1 VKHIVIALGMCLLPV
16 SALADTLYV
25 ASPPAVAPRHPLR
38 LGPDHRA
45 SQIGDLIHVQFNFA
59 VQSTS
64 TDVSN
69 NSKQFNI
76 GAPGGTGNFSLGF
89 LRIPSSIGG
98 QTGTQSSKTENGGT
112 TFISDMEAMVV
123 GVLPS
128 GALEIAGDQRMVVNG
143 QNQTLHVTGYVR
155 PEDIDANDTVLSSRI
170 GNVQGSFSGNFQEK
184 NVGLIRKIL
193 GWLF

>member
-1 VKHIVIALGMCLLPV
+1 
-16 SALADTLYV
+16 
-25 ASPPAVAPRHPLR
+25 
-38 LGPDHRA
+38 
-45 SQIGDLIHVQFNFA
+45 
-59 VQSTS
+59 
-64 TDVSN
+64 
-69 NSKQFNI
+69 
-76 GAPGGTGNFSLGF
+76 
-89 LRIPSSIGG
+89 
-98 QTGTQSSKTENGGT
+98 
-112 TFISDMEAMVV
+112 MEAMVV